1 LYSRTG
7 CYFEVGETVLEQT
20 NKKVLLVGGVI
31 RLANNCKIENGKV
44 LDVNIPKTWLG
55 RSQALEYI
63 RAFVLG
69 RMAWS
74 RASGLI
80 LISGAFGA
88 FDRKIVLE
96 CGGYDRNTVGEDME
110 LVVRMRKYMED
121 KKIPYKVQNIQTLYA
136 GPKCQKQKI
145 LKTTQQMDARN
156 YGNPLET

>member
-1 LYSRTG
+1 MKT
-7 CYFEVGETVLEQT
+7 
-20 NKKVLLVGGVI
+20 
-31 RLANNCKIENGKV
+31 GKV
-44 LDVNIPKTWLG
+44 LEVNIPKTWLG

-88 FDRKIVLE
+88 FDRKIVFRMWA
-96 CGGYDRNTVGEDME
+96 CCDRNTVGEDME

-121 KKIPYKVQNIQTLYA
+121 KKIPYEVQNIPDPLY
-136 GPKCQKQKI
+136 GQKCQKQKI
-145 LKTTQQMDARN
+145 F
-156 YGNPLET
+156 